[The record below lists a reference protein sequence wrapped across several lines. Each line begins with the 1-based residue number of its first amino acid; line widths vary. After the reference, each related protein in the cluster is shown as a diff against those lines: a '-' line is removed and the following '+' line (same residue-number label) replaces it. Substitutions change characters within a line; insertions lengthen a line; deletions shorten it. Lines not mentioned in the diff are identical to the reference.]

1 MQAKN
6 ARTKTFVFLSGDQG
20 LSDELTLEFSMET
33 IIYNL
38 LNQAYYKAIGAKG
51 EGMLSSKEDLLIFG
65 YDNVY
70 SYLYEFFS
78 QKLEEKENRLF
89 MEAPYQFLLYTFY
102 ELKELIFFFKSKM
115 EINYLSNKSSH
126 ILEDLSSEDILDV
139 LKEFSIYDMNIYMD
153 PNMHL
158 KNYIYLEDKAVV
170 YIHFDNDQLPF
181 ALSYSTRPEV
191 LRNMNA
197 IIENSYSNSRL
208 IVKSSSSLSY

>member
-89 MEAPYQFLLYTFY
+89 MEAPTSFCSTP
-102 ELKELIFFFKSKM
+102 SM
-115 EINYLSNKSSH
+115 SSRNLS
-126 ILEDLSSEDILDV
+126 
-139 LKEFSIYDMNIYMD
+139 FSLN
-153 PNMHL
+153 P
-158 KNYIYLEDKAVV
+158 
-170 YIHFDNDQLPF
+170 
-181 ALSYSTRPEV
+181 R
-191 LRNMNA
+191 
-197 IIENSYSNSRL
+197 
-208 IVKSSSSLSY
+208 